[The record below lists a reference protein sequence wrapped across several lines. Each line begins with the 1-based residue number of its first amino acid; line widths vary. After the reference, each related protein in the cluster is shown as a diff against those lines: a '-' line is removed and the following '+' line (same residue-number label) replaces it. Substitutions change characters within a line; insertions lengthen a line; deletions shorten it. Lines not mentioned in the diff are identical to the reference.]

1 MRKSDT
7 IEILKNAILLERRG
21 RAFYK
26 KIAEQAE
33 NQKIKAVFEMMA
45 DEEQK
50 HMKVLGEQYT
60 AFCTTEKFV
69 PGRFDGEETSDV
81 SSEVLTDAV
90 KGKISAAG
98 FEAAAISA
106 AISMEERAVKLYAE
120 SAAAAV
126 DPEAKA
132 LYEWLAQWER
142 THLKFLMDLDK
153 ALIESVWFDNRFW
166 PF

>member
-1 MRKSDT
+1 MHKRDT

-21 RAFYK
+21 RVFYTK
-26 KIAEQAE
+26 VAEQSE
-33 NQKIKAVFEMMA
+33 NQKVREVFKMMA

-50 HMKVLGEQYT
+50 HMKVLDEQYT
-60 AFCTTEKFV
+60 AFCKTEKFV
-69 PGRFDGEETSDV
+69 PGRFDGRETSDI
-81 SSEVLTDAV
+81 SPEVLTEAV

-106 AISMEERAVKLYAE
+106 AISMEERAISLYSE
-120 SAAAAV
+120 SATAAD

-142 THLKFLMDLDK
+142 SHLKFLMDLDK

>member
-1 MRKSDT
+1 MGKKDT

-21 RAFYK
+21 RAFYA
-26 KIAEQAE
+26 KIAEETE
-33 NQKIKAVFEMMA
+33 NKKIREVFEMMA

-60 AFCTTEKFV
+60 AFCKTEKFV
-69 PGRFDGEETSDV
+69 PGRFDGSEASDI
-81 SSEVLTDAV
+81 SSEVLTEAV

-106 AISMEERAVKLYAE
+106 AISMEERAVQLYSE
-120 SAAAAV
+120 SAAAAD

-142 THLKFLMDLDK
+142 SHLKFLVDLDK
-153 ALIESVWFDNRFW
+153 ALIESIWFDNRFW